1 MPEELQVD
9 AGGIE
14 FRVESPYHL
23 QHGRI
28 TGTNSFAQH
37 LRMGGQEMFMLF
49 SGAPVEAERSRG
61 FFIVG
66 VPKGQA
72 ERLPQVRAMADR
84 LNEEDAPVLNTIRFR
99 RGLLTASDRHLARY
113 FKYVDEFPTFLPEG

>member
-1 MPEELQVD
+1 
-9 AGGIE
+9 
-14 FRVESPYHL
+14 HL

-37 LRMGGQEMFMLF
+37 LRMGGKEMFMLF
-49 SGAPVEAERSRG
+49 SGAPVDAERSRG
-61 FFIVG
+61 FFVVG

-72 ERLPQVRAMADR
+72 GRLPQVRAMADK

-113 FKYVDEFPTFLPEG
+113 FKYAEEFPCFLPPA